1 MGLDMYLYAKR
12 YVSDYRE
19 EDKPIKEKLAE
30 IVGHEVSEVKSDAA
44 YWRKANQIHAW
55 FVDNIQDGEDDCKTY
70 WIDRR
75 KLQEL
80 IDLCKQVKANPE
92 KAEELLAPRG
102 GFFFGSTEVDD
113 FYLDDLDRTIE
124 QLEAALSKYDNN
136 WEFYYGSS
144 W

>member
-1 MGLDMYLYAKR
+1 
-12 YVSDYRE
+12 
-19 EDKPIKEKLAE
+19 
-30 IVGHEVSEVKSDAA
+30 
-44 YWRKANQIHAW
+44 
-55 FVDNIQDGEDDCKTY
+55 
-70 WIDRR
+70 
-75 KLQEL
+75 
-80 IDLCKQVKANPE
+80 VKADPS

-102 GFFFGSTEVDD
+102 GFFFGSTEVDE

>member
-12 YVSDYRE
+12 YVSEYRE
-19 EDKPIKEKLAE
+19 EDKPLKDKLAE
-30 IVGHEVSEVKSDAA
+30 VVGHGVSEVQSNAA

-55 FVDNIQDGEDDCKTY
+55 FVDNIQDGEDDCKNY
-70 WIDRR
+70 WVSREQLR
-75 KLQEL
+75 EL
-80 IDLCKQVKANPE
+80 IDICKQVKADPE

-102 GFFFGSTEVDD
+102 GFFFGSTMIDE
-113 FYLDDLDRTIE
+113 FYLDDIDRTIN
-124 QLEAALSKYDNN
+124 QLEAALSKYDDN